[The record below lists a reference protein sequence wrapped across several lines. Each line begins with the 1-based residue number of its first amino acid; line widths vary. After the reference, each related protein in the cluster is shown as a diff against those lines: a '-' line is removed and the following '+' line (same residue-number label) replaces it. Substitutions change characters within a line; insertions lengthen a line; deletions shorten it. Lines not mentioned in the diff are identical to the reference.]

1 MLRMMVILLSSC
13 LAFVTLAQGQVPSG
27 EMIEAAKKEGTLLW
41 YTGMNLA
48 DARSLSDLFQRKYP
62 FLKVQIHRASGT
74 QIVSKIL
81 VEKNAGKPQFDVA
94 SSGVLRVLKRQGV
107 LQPYLSPEVTGFS
120 PEYRDAEGYWYGFYA
135 IYSAVAYNP
144 KMLSAS
150 EIPRDW
156 QDLLH
161 PRWKNRIVMEPED
174 YEWYG
179 GILEASKDIGGDF
192 LKGLVGQNIQW
203 RRNHALIGQ
212 LIAAGEF
219 PVGITYAHRVE
230 AMRKVGAPIDWVKTL
245 RPIIAVVA
253 PLGISADAKHPAS
266 ARLFL
271 DFLISKPVQES
282 MAKLGR
288 IPARRD
294 VDPFPDYAGMKFTTH
309 VVSDGFFSKLEEH
322 AKGFKNTFGI
332 K

>member
-1 MLRMMVILLSSC
+1 
-13 LAFVTLAQGQVPSG
+13 
-27 EMIEAAKKEGTLLW
+27 
-41 YTGMNLA
+41 
-48 DARSLSDLFQRKYP
+48 
-62 FLKVQIHRASGT
+62 
-74 QIVSKIL
+74 
-81 VEKNAGKPQFDVA
+81 
-94 SSGVLRVLKRQGV
+94 
-107 LQPYLSPEVTGFS
+107 
-120 PEYRDAEGYWYGFYA
+120 
-135 IYSAVAYNP
+135 
-144 KMLSAS
+144 
-150 EIPRDW
+150 
-156 QDLLH
+156 
-161 PRWKNRIVMEPED
+161 
-174 YEWYG
+174 
-179 GILEASKDIGGDF
+179 
-192 LKGLVGQNIQW
+192 
-203 RRNHALIGQ
+203 
-212 LIAAGEF
+212 
-219 PVGITYAHRVE
+219 
-230 AMRKVGAPIDWVKTL
+230 MRKVGAPIDWVKTL

>member
-1 MLRMMVILLSSC
+1 VAPAR
-13 LAFVTLAQGQVPSG
+13 AQVPPG
-27 EMIEAAKKEGTLLW
+27 ELLEAAKKEGTLLW
-41 YTGMNLA
+41 YTGINLA
-48 DARSLSDLFQRKYP
+48 DARSLTDLFQRKYP
-62 FLKVQIHRASGT
+62 FIKVQIHRASGT
-74 QIVSKIL
+74 QIVSKIM

-94 SSGVLRVLKRQGV
+94 SSGVLRVLKQQGV

-120 PEYRDAEGYWYGFYA
+120 LQYRDAQGYWYGFYA
-135 IYSAVAYNP
+135 LYFAVAYNP
-144 KMLSAS
+144 RMLANS
-150 EIPRDW
+150 EIPRNW

-161 PRWKNRIVMEPED
+161 PRWKDRIVMEPED

-179 GILEASKDIGGDF
+179 GMLEASKDIGSDF
-192 LKGLVGQNIQW
+192 LKGLARQNIQW
-203 RRNHALIGQ
+203 RRNHALICQ

-230 AMRKVGAPIDWVKTL
+230 AMRKVGAPVDWVKTL

-253 PLGISADAKHPAS
+253 PLGLSADAKHPAS

-271 DFLISKPVQES
+271 DFLISKTVQET
-282 MAKLGR
+282 MAKMGR

-294 VDPFPDYAGMKFTTH
+294 VDPFPDYPGMKFTTH
-309 VVSDGFFSKLEEH
+309 VVSEGFFSKLEEH
-322 AKGFKNTFGI
+322 AKDFRNTFGI